1 MTKEEIRN
9 LGSLSRIAL
18 TEQEIAVFN
27 QEIDAILEYVSVV
40 KNIAGTDSDSK
51 SLGVRYNVLR
61 TDEVTNTPGQYTEAM
76 LKAMPKTQGQ
86 FLAVKKILK
95 QDQ

>member
-1 MTKEEIRN
+1 MTKEEIRT

-18 TEQEIAVFN
+18 TEQEIEVFN

-40 KNIAGTDSDSK
+40 KNIAGTEGDTK
-51 SLGVRYNVLR
+51 SLGARYNVLR
-61 TDEVTNTPGQYTEAM
+61 TDEVTNAPGQYTKSM
-76 LKAMPKTQGQ
+76 LQAMPKTNGP

-95 QDQ
+95 QE